1 MCVPVRPKPDCTSS
15 AMYRPPAARVISAT
29 GARNPAG
36 SGKMPSEENSESA
49 RKAASRTPYR
59 SRSAMAQATAA
70 VKFTPAAGAGTT
82 RTSRPSGMFG
92 PRLGESS
99 ASEAVTPW

>member
-1 MCVPVRPKPDCTSS
+1 
-15 AMYRPPAARVISAT
+15 
-29 GARNPAG
+29 
-36 SGKMPSEENSESA
+36 
-49 RKAASRTPYR
+49 
-59 SRSAMAQATAA
+59 MAQATAA

-82 RTSRPSGMFG
+82 RTSRPSGTPR